1 MVWATKK
8 IKYCSIF
15 LLVIYAV
22 VCISGVAYIATSTLM
37 PYHLEYIGMSS
48 ADVQNFSM
56 KLHNLIVAVL
66 KLLGVYM
73 LMMSVLAIV
82 ITLIPFRR
90 GERWSWI
97 STFIVGLILLI
108 AQLAVTFY
116 IGPWI
121 KWVNVGATVLFLAA
135 MLIPVR
141 DFFSKR

>member
-8 IKYCSIF
+8 IKYCSI
-15 LLVIYAV
+15 LLLIVYV
-22 VCISGVAYIATSTLM
+22 VGCISAIAYIATGTLM
-37 PYHLEYIGMSS
+37 PYHFEYIGMSS

-66 KLLGVYM
+66 KLLGVALLL
-73 LMMSVLAIV
+73 LMVSSIV

-97 STFIVGLILLI
+97 STFILGLIYCI
-108 AQLAVTFY
+108 ASLAVTFY

-121 KWVNVGATVLFLAA
+121 KWVTLVLSVLFLVA
-135 MLIPVR
+135 MLIPAR
-141 DFFSKR
+141 DFFVKR